1 MTYVAMIG
9 THELL
14 IILGILVLFFG
25 SSKLPGV
32 ARGLGRSVTEFR
44 KGLRGEGDEERGEES
59 AGPELGPGP
68 APGQGPAPASGSG
81 DETRAA

>member
-44 KGLRGEGDEERGEES
+44 KGLRGEGGEEGAG

-68 APGQGPAPASGSG
+68 GPDPGPAPGSG
-81 DETRAA
+81 DETCAA